1 MTTQLLTPYLIQIL
15 NGLAF
20 SMLLFLLAAGLS
32 VIFGMMDFI
41 NLAHGSFYML
51 GAYMGFTAVRQLG
64 SFWLALL
71 VVPIV
76 VAALG
81 FLLERAVLR
90 PLHHRPHLDQVLL
103 TFGLAFVVGDVVK
116 WIWGAD
122 PRSIPAPPELTGAMS
137 LGIVT
142 YPRYRVFVIVAGLVV
157 AALLWLIHARTKM
170 GAIVRAGVA
179 DKEMVGGLGI
189 NIQLVFGSVFAF
201 GVGLAAL
208 SGVIAGPF
216 LSLGLGMDAEQ
227 LILSMI
233 VVVVGGLG
241 TLKGAFWGALVV
253 GMADTFG
260 KIWVPDFALLVI
272 FATMAV
278 VLLIRPNGLF
288 GRAIA

>member
-1 MTTQLLTPYLIQIL
+1 MTTQFLTPYLIQIL

-51 GAYMGFTAVRQLG
+51 GAYIGFTAVRQLG

-71 VVPIV
+71 VVPVV

-81 FLLERAVLR
+81 FLLERVVLR

>member
-278 VLLIRPNGLF
+278 VLLVRPNGLF

>member
-51 GAYMGFTAVRQLG
+51 GAYIGFTAVRQLG

-81 FLLERAVLR
+81 FLLERVVLR

-189 NIQLVFGSVFAF
+189 NIQLVFGGVFAF